1 VLQALDVQ
9 TFYWINGWQLGPL
22 SPVLVFFSIALG
34 ELWFRIA
41 LAALVIYLLVRNW
54 RTRMTLLGAILAS
67 GLGNEITDWLKAW
80 FAGPRPYH
88 VLPDVISRVGEA
100 GPQSLA
106 TASAHSANM
115 TAVATAF
122 WLFLGWKWGLPWVL
136 IAFFTGLSRI
146 YVGAHFPAQVLL
158 GWAVGVGAGFFVYFI
173 LELIRKWW
181 LGRKKPAGETETA
194 T

>member
-1 VLQALDVQ
+1 
-9 TFYWINGWQLGPL
+9 
-22 SPVLVFFSIALG
+22 
-34 ELWFRIA
+34 
-41 LAALVIYLLVRNW
+41 
-54 RTRMTLLGAILAS
+54 
-67 GLGNEITDWLKAW
+67 
-80 FAGPRPYH
+80 
-88 VLPDVISRVGEA
+88 
-100 GPQSLA
+100 
-106 TASAHSANM
+106 M

>member
-1 VLQALDVQ
+1 LLQALDVQ

-34 ELWFRIA
+34 ELWFRVV
-41 LAALVIYLLVRNW
+41 LAAIVIYLLVRNW
-54 RTRMTLLGAILAS
+54 RTRMTLLGAILAA
-67 GLGNEITDWLKAW
+67 GLANEITDWLKAW

-115 TAVATAF
+115 AAVATVF
-122 WLFLGWKWGLPWVL
+122 WLFLGWKWGLLWAL
-136 IAFFTGLSRI
+136 IALFTGLSRI
-146 YVGAHFPAQVLL
+146 YVGAHFPVQVLL
-158 GWAVGVGAGFFVYFI
+158 GWAIGVGAGFFICFL
-173 LELIRKWW
+173 LEAIRRWW
-181 LGRKKPAGETETA
+181 LNRKKPAVEAGKA
-194 T
+194 